1 MKKVPYEVIN
11 EIKDHIDDFWLKENM
26 SVEVQLG
33 CFGDENRIYID
44 GKKYSLECTEYY
56 AKDIQDIKTFFENYI
71 SSLWE
76 NSTLPYHRIVIHIDD
91 IIDMDGW
98 YNVIVGGCL
107 YEDGTLK
114 EDFLLGRL

>member
-1 MKKVPYEVIN
+1 MKKVPYEVIV
-11 EIKDHIDDFWLKENM
+11 EIQDHINDFWAKENM

-33 CFGDENRIYID
+33 CFGDKNRVYID

-56 AKDIQDIKTFFENYI
+56 AKDIQDIKTFFEHYLT
-71 SSLWE
+71 SLWE
-76 NSTLPYHRIVIHIDD
+76 SANLPYHRIVMHIEH
-91 IIDMDGW
+91 IFDMDGR

-114 EDFLLGRL
+114 EDFLRGRI